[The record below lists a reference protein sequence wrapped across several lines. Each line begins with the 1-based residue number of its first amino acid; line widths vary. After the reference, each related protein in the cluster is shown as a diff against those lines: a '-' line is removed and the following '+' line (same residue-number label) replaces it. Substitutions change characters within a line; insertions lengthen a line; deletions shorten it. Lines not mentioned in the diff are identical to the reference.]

1 MIKKLLGVAPKKE
14 GDNAYSPSPVARALA
29 TDARTDW
36 DGGLVGPPA
45 VARGKVLVV
54 CTEEGRMT
62 MANGKEFVTGNHPVE
77 TFVPMLHLERAGF
90 ALEIATLT
98 GRPVALEEWAM
109 PEKDDVVV
117 AYRDRW
123 REAFGS
129 PRSVSELVDEPLE
142 EYVAVFLPGGHG
154 AMLGLPE
161 SEPLGQLLHRFVDE
175 DRFVLA
181 ICHGPAA
188 LLSTAENGGSFAFGG
203 KAIAAFPDGMDR
215 KTPYMGY
222 MPGKMP
228 WYFGERLE
236 RHGVTIVNRMATGT
250 CHRDGKLITGDSP
263 YAANDFGALAAE
275 ALIEASTRARP

>member
-1 MIKKLLGVAPKKE
+1 MIKKLLGLAPKKE

-29 TDARTDW
+29 TDAKTDW
-36 DGGLVGPPA
+36 DGGLVGPPV

-90 ALEIATLT
+90 GLEIATPS
-98 GRPVALEEWAM
+98 GRPVVLEEWAM
-109 PEKDDVVV
+109 PEKDEVVL
-117 AYRDRW
+117 AYRERW
-123 REAFGS
+123 RDAFER
-129 PRSVSELVDEPLE
+129 PRAIPELLDGPLDD
-142 EYVAVFLPGGHG
+142 YVAVFLPGGHG

-161 SEPLGQLLHRFVDE
+161 SEPLGRLLHRFVDE
-175 DRFVLA
+175 GRFVLA

-188 LLSTAENGGSFAFGG
+188 LLSTAHGGGSFAFGG
-203 KAIAAFPDGMDR
+203 KEIAAFPDSMDR
-215 KTPYMGY
+215 TTPYMGY

-228 WYFGERLE
+228 WYFGERLQE
-236 RHGVTIVNRMATGT
+236 HGVTIVNRMASGA

-263 YAANDFGALAAE
+263 NAAHDFGALAAE
-275 ALIEASTRARP
+275 ALTDATA